1 MNVLDL
7 ILIILLAI
15 AGISGF
21 RKGVITQICGIAG
34 LLLGILL
41 AFRFSDWLSRILN
54 IGESFSWLLSFII
67 ILIVVVLVLYWAGW
81 LVKKLVRVIGLGI
94 LDRLGGFILGV
105 AKWGLVFS
113 LLLGLL
119 VNFTKTTKIVEPEV
133 ITESKLYPP
142 LKKLGDWV
150 FPYILDAKE
159 KYVDPE
165 LRKDRGS
172 EEPELEPEPEEA
184 APEADDTRTA

>member
-7 ILIILLAI
+7 ILIILLVI

-81 LVKKLVRVIGLGI
+81 LVKKLVHVIGLGI

-105 AKWGLVFS
+105 VKWGLVFS

-133 ITESKLYPP
+133 ITGSRLYPP

-165 LRKDRGS
+165 LQRDREP
-172 EEPELEPEPEEA
+172 EEPEPGSDS
-184 APEADDTRTA
+184 PEADDFRAV